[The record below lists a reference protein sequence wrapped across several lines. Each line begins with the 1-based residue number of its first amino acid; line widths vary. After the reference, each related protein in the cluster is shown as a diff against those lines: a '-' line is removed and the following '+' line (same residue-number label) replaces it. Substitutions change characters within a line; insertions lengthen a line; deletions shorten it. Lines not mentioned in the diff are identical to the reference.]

1 MKVVPTWCPQQ
12 CCFAFGMAPHFGVI
26 VLGLFS
32 LLYGGNTMGRLL
44 TSCLVFSTEAGLL
57 RCLIVLEGN
66 HRRRHVVAETF
77 HFFFSATF
85 WKKKKQVSSCFFGHL
100 PWREGNFTF
109 LEGWS
114 KMRSL
119 AGSERCILW
128 EKTTA
133 NRSGRLWKHPRSLG
147 CPWCYLLSAC
157 VIAFFILYC
166 DEDSV
171 RKCIFLFIIRCRRV
185 FECTNRVYLE
195 QLYLYAFVVPRCTC

>member
-1 MKVVPTWCPQQ
+1 MVPTAVLF
-12 CCFAFGMAPHFGVI
+12 CFWHGTAFWRHCTGSVQS
-26 VLGLFS
+26 S
-32 LLYGGNTMGRLL
+32 LWWKHNGKIIDKL
-44 TSCLVFSTEAGLL
+44 SCVFNGSRTFAMFNRAWRKPPEKTR
-57 RCLIVLEGN
+57 RCGDIS
-66 HRRRHVVAETF
+66 
-77 HFFFSATF
+77 FFFLCHIL
-85 WKKKKQVSSCFFGHL
+85 KKKQVSSCFFGHL